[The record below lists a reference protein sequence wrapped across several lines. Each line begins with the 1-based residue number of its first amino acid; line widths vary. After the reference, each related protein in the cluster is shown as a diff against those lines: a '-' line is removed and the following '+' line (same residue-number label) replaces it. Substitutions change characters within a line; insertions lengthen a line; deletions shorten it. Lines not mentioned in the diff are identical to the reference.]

1 MRHAPPTA
9 NVDVAC
15 LDVAAVGADE
25 WSGLAALLDESE
37 RARAARFAFETDRRA
52 YIGAHALL
60 RVLLSRRAHVA
71 PGDWRFASAP
81 FGKPYLVSPPRD
93 LAFNLSHTRGMAAVA
108 VAEAARDIG
117 VDVEALAQTRD
128 VLRVAERFFAP
139 DEAAAI
145 RAATALEARND
156 LFFSIWTLKEAVV
169 KAEGCGLSRGLDS
182 FVVSLS
188 PLRITGAADERFS
201 LGQWRRRGFCVAAA
215 ARGEDVAFSLEE
227 ETAAAL
233 LAESQSG

>member
-37 RARAARFAFETDRRA
+37 RARAARFAFEADRRA
-52 YIGAHALL
+52 YVGAHALL

-81 FGKPYLVSPPRD
+81 LGKPYLVSPPRD

-108 VAEAARDIG
+108 VAEARDIG

-139 DEAAAI
+139 GEAAAI
-145 RAATALEARND
+145 RAATGVEARND

-169 KAEGCGLSRGLDS
+169 KAEGRGLSRGLDS

-233 LAESQSG
+233 IAESQSG